1 MTAGNFYDNIGQI
14 TRISQE
20 IVDKENTRLDKKAQG
35 IYSAYNSQQRMIFL
49 NQSYTMRMRA
59 YSYMFGVISVTI
71 VLVVLL
77 GFLRGIL
84 PGTLVDVLMI
94 VIIAGGIIWT
104 YLIFAD
110 IQNRDQIDYN
120 QIASGSSSL
129 LDPKNIDTAKADAAN
144 KGDIST
150 LSGDF
155 SLMGNEVCIGRDCC
169 PTDWSTGLSPGLS
182 YYNTNQNKCLIK
194 GAATETAQP

>member
-14 TRISQE
+14 TRISKD
-20 IVDKENTRLDKKAQG
+20 IVDKENTRLEKKAQG

-104 YLIFAD
+104 YLIYAD

-129 LDPKNIDTAKADAAN
+129 LDPKNIDTAKADAAAE
-144 KGDIST
+144 GDISS
-150 LSGDF
+150 LGGDF
-155 SLMGNEVCIGRDCC
+155 SLMGNGICIGKDCC
-169 PTDWSTGLSPGLS
+169 SYDWSAVTENEL
-182 YYNTNQNKCLIK
+182 YYNTNTNTCKVR
-194 GAATETAQP
+194 GTETAQPTS